1 MLTRVFSVPGPGCRR
16 RPDTLPSRFVT
27 PLIAQCRSPPCILGA
42 RRVRARIA
50 DMPFCSSCGADTSG
64 VQFCS
69 KCGQPVEG
77 AAAGASG
84 APGAAVPPPPASAP
98 AAPVANDN
106 VLGAVAYITVIPA
119 IIFLLLEPYNKNRF
133 VRFHSLQCLMLA
145 AASFIIYMV
154 ELILAIPLA
163 FLPVIGT
170 ILSVVMGFAIF
181 FGLVIAWIIAVIKA
195 YGGEEYRLPIIGDY
209 AAKYV

>member
-1 MLTRVFSVPGPGCRR
+1 
-16 RPDTLPSRFVT
+16 
-27 PLIAQCRSPPCILGA
+27 
-42 RRVRARIA
+42 
-50 DMPFCSSCGADTSG
+50 MPFCSSCGADVAG

-69 KCGQPVEG
+69 KCGQPVEQ
-77 AAAGASG
+77 AATSASG
-84 APGAAVPPPPASAP
+84 APGSEAPPPPASAP

-119 IIFLLLEPYNKNRF
+119 IIFLLLEPYNRNRF

-145 AASFIIYMV
+145 AVSFAIYMV

-163 FLPVIGT
+163 FLPVVGT
-170 ILSVVMGFAIF
+170 ILSIVMGFAIF
-181 FGLVIAWIIAVIKA
+181 FGLVIAWIMAVIKA
-195 YGGEEYRLPIIGDY
+195 YNGEEYRLPIIGDY

>member
-1 MLTRVFSVPGPGCRR
+1 
-16 RPDTLPSRFVT
+16 
-27 PLIAQCRSPPCILGA
+27 
-42 RRVRARIA
+42 
-50 DMPFCSSCGADTSG
+50 MPFCSSCGADVAG

-69 KCGQPVEG
+69 KCGQPVE
-77 AAAGASG
+77 ASVSG
-84 APGAAVPPPPASAP
+84 NSGGSVPPPPTSASAT
-98 AAPVANDN
+98 PVANDN

-145 AASFIIYMV
+145 AASFVIYMI

-163 FLPVIGT
+163 FLPVVGT
-170 ILSVVMGFAIF
+170 ILSIIMGFAIF
-181 FGLVIAWIIAVIKA
+181 FALVIAWIMAVIKA
-195 YGGEEYRLPIIGDY
+195 YNGEEYRLPVIGDF